1 MREMV
6 EYIAKC
12 LVAEPDQVEVREEIN
27 DGRVIIT
34 LRVAESDKG
43 KVIGREGRVAESIR
57 ALLRVAAVKKNTR
70 VTLEIE

>member
-12 LVAEPDQVEVREEIN
+12 LVAEPDHVEVREEVN
-27 DGRVIIT
+27 GNRVIIT
-34 LRVAESDKG
+34 LQVAESDKG